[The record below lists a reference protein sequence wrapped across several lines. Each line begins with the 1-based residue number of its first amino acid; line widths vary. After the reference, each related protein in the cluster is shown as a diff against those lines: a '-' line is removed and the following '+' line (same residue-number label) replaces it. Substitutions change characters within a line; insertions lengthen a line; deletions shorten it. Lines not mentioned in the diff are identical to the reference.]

1 VTSQAGSGPYLL
13 VSPAIALLLV
23 IGVAPLALILFISL
37 QASSTSALWQQVW
50 TIENYRKIVSDNFYA
65 AVLANSFR
73 VGAITTLLCAVISYP
88 VGYHL
93 ARVRGT
99 LRSVAMFFVLCPLL
113 VSTVINT
120 LGWIVILGDNGVVN
134 AVMRALGL
142 PGQNLLYTEFAVIVG
157 LTHILVPFMALPLAA
172 AIERIPVR
180 LEDAARN
187 LGAGPA
193 RVFVLVIL
201 PLSLPGLFGGALIAF
216 ALAFSAVVT
225 PMFLGGHTVRMIGPQ
240 IYDSVFTAFDW
251 PFASAL
257 TAVVFL
263 IATLAVLLSR
273 RLGARRT

>member
-1 VTSQAGSGPYLL
+1 VTGRPGAGRYLL
-13 VSPAIALLLV
+13 VSPAVALLLV
-23 IGVAPLALILFISL
+23 LGIAPLALILFISL
-37 QASSTSALWQQVW
+37 QTSSSSALWQPLW
-50 TIENYRKIVSDNFYA
+50 TIGNYRKIAGDGFYA
-65 AVLANSFR
+65 AVLGNSFR
-73 VGAITTLLCAVISYP
+73 VGAITTLLCALISYP

-93 ARVRGT
+93 ARLRGA

-120 LGWIVILGDNGVVN
+120 LGWMVILGDHGVVN
-134 AVMRALGL
+134 AAMRAVGL
-142 PGQNLLYTEFAVIVG
+142 PGQQLLYTEFAVIVG

-180 LEDAARN
+180 LEEAARN

-193 RVFVLVIL
+193 GVFVLVIL

-225 PMFLGGHTVRMIGPQ
+225 PMFLGGRTVRTIGPQ

-263 IATLAVLLSR
+263 IATIAVLLSS
-273 RLGARRT
+273 RLGARRA

>member
-1 VTSQAGSGPYLL
+1 MTSQAGRGPYLL

-23 IGVAPLALILFISL
+23 MGVAPLALILFISL
-37 QASSTSALWQQVW
+37 QTSSSTALWQQVW
-50 TIENYRKIVSDNFYA
+50 TIGNYRKIVGDDFYA
-65 AVLANSFR
+65 VVLANSFR
-73 VGAITTLLCAVISYP
+73 IGAITTLLCTVISYP

-134 AVMRALGL
+134 AVMQAFGL
-142 PGQNLLYTEFAVIVG
+142 PRQNLLYTEFAVIVG

-187 LGAGPA
+187 LGAGPV

-216 ALAFSAVVT
+216 ALSFSAVVT

-273 RLGARRT
+273 RLSTRRT

>member
-1 VTSQAGSGPYLL
+1 
-13 VSPAIALLLV
+13 
-23 IGVAPLALILFISL
+23 
-37 QASSTSALWQQVW
+37 
-50 TIENYRKIVSDNFYA
+50 
-65 AVLANSFR
+65 
-73 VGAITTLLCAVISYP
+73 
-88 VGYHL
+88 
-93 ARVRGT
+93 
-99 LRSVAMFFVLCPLL
+99 
-113 VSTVINT
+113 
-120 LGWIVILGDNGVVN
+120 
-134 AVMRALGL
+134 MRALGL

-157 LTHILVPFMALPLAA
+157 LTHILVPFMAMPLAA

-187 LGAGPA
+187 LGAGPV
-193 RVFVLVIL
+193 RVFLLVIL

-273 RLGARRT
+273 RLSTRRA